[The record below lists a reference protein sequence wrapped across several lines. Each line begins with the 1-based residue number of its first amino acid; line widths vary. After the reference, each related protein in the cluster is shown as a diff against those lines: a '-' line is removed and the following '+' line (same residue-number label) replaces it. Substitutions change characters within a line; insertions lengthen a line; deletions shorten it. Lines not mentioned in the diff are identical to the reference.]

1 MHSNLQRKKH
11 GESLKGDFF
20 FKVLRA
26 YKADVKWILI
36 RVAQEVFK
44 GDATFELGVKVLVGF
59 QLVEKNIP
67 GSKKKIN
74 KD

>member
-1 MHSNLQRKKH
+1 M
-11 GESLKGDFF
+11 
-20 FKVLRA
+20 LRA

-36 RVAQEVFK
+36 RVAQEVFI
-44 GDATFELGVKVLVGF
+44 GDATFELDVKVLVGF
-59 QLVEKNIP
+59 QLVEEKNIP